1 MSVRFNPSLK
11 GAIAAAALGTAL
23 LTGGAAHAAAINIGA
38 LTPGS
43 ISFGAC
49 DFEGGMTING
59 VAMGGCGVGAG
70 GSTVITASTI
80 NFNGAWFTP
89 GTSGGAGPVTVYF
102 TSLGDTSQ
110 YTSVLTYTITEEGS
124 NSRIVGSFST
134 AWDSLLGTVPTGG
147 VTVASGTTYG
157 FGFAFMGGAVTTIPV
172 AVSAPGTVALAALGL
187 LAAAGAA
194 RRRQA

>member
-1 MSVRFNPSLK
+1 MSFRFNPSLK

-23 LTGGAAHAAAINIGA
+23 LTSGAAQAAAINIGA

-49 DFEGGMTING
+49 DFEGGMTVNG

-70 GSTVITASTI
+70 GLTMVTASTVT
-80 NFNGAWFTP
+80 FNGAWFTP

-102 TSLGDTSQ
+102 TSLGDPSQ

-147 VTVASGTTYG
+147 VTVASGTPFS
-157 FGFAFMGGAVTTIPV
+157 FGFAFMGGEVATIP
-172 AVSAPGTVALAALGL
+172 VSAPGTVALAALGL

>member
-1 MSVRFNPSLK
+1 MTPWFKTSLK
-11 GAIAAAALGTAL
+11 SAAAAAALGTAL
-23 LTGGAAHAAAINIGA
+23 LAGGAAQAAAINISA

-49 DFEGGMTING
+49 DFEGGITING

-70 GSTVITASTI
+70 GLTVLSTSTI

-102 TSLGDTSQ
+102 TNVSDPTQ
-110 YTSVLTYTITEEGS
+110 YTSVLNYTITEEGS
-124 NSRIVGSFST
+124 NSRIIGSFST
-134 AWDSLLGTVPTGG
+134 AWDSVMGTVPTGG
-147 VTVASGTTYG
+147 VTVATGRTYG
-157 FGFAFMGGAVTTIPV
+157 FGFAFMGGAIDTIK
-172 AVSAPGTVALAALGL
+172 VSAPGTVGLAALGL
-187 LAAAGAA
+187 LAAAGVA